1 MNAQVIKTIGDKY
14 LVKNKLGK
22 TYSCRLK
29 GNFKIKNIRSTN
41 PIVVGDHVE
50 LSFDLKEIMIVKL
63 LPRKNKIVRKSVNL
77 SKRTHVLAANIDQ
90 ALLIIT
96 LDEPVTTRS
105 FIDRFLV
112 SAYANNVNVILIFN
126 KQDLLS
132 QNLLEKQNYLMN
144 LYQKIGYEV
153 FCISCLNDDLS
164 KLKNVMKNKLNMISG
179 HSGVGK
185 STLINR
191 IQPTLNINTNPIST
205 SNNQGQHTT
214 THSEIFDLDCG
225 GSVIDT
231 PGIRGFG
238 LIDISVEQ
246 IKNAFFEFLNYS
258 KNCKFYNCLHKDE
271 PSCEVKKAVSD
282 GKIDLDRYNNYLKL
296 IDVQEDKY
304 RS

>member
-1 MNAQVIKTIGDKY
+1 MNGQVIKTIGDKY
-14 LVKNKLGK
+14 LVKNNLGK

-41 PIVVGDHVE
+41 PVVVGDYVD

-77 SKRTHVLAANIDQ
+77 SKRTHVLASNIDQ

-96 LDEPVTTRS
+96 LDEPVTSRS

-112 SAYANNVNVILIFN
+112 SAHANNVNVVLIFN

-132 QNLLEKQNYLMN
+132 KELLKKQAFLKKV
-144 LYQKIGYEV
+144 YQKIGYRV
-153 FCISCLNDDLS
+153 LCVSFLNDDLS
-164 KLKNVMKNKLNMISG
+164 MLKEIMKNKFNMISG

-185 STLINR
+185 STLINS
-191 IQPTLNINTNPIST
+191 IQPSLNINTKPIST

-225 GSVIDT
+225 ASVIDT

-238 LIDISVEQ
+238 LIDISLDQ
-246 IKNAFFEFLNYS
+246 IKSAFFEFFNYS
-258 KNCKFYNCLHKDE
+258 KNCKFYNCLHKEE
-271 PSCEVKKAVSD
+271 PNCEVKKAISN
-282 GKIDLDRYNNYLKL
+282 GKIDLERYNNYLKL
-296 IDVQEDKY
+296 IDMHEDKY
-304 RS
+304 RN